1 MARRKTS
8 RVAALVLAAVGVV
21 AVGTYALRGSG
32 SKPAAQGTGVTLHTD
47 QPGPQLV
54 PDVAQLAQ
62 PKQTAQLVKFDDA
75 TTKPVAATKP
85 VDGGSL
91 LLDANK
97 IRDDGDLITA
107 RDRVN
112 AAIAAGSVQ
121 GSDLADAKAFVAS
134 LNDKIIF
141 GTQKFPADKFNKTW
155 KVEPGTALVKLAKRF
170 DVTAELLCRVNG
182 LANPNKLKA
191 GVTIKTI
198 QGPFHL
204 VVSKSAFTADLYL
217 GDAGGSAAMFV
228 KTFKVGLGSDS
239 STPTGLWIVDT
250 GKVQNPVYYSARGE
264 GVIGADDPKN
274 PLGERWM
281 PLKGIEGGAIGQE
294 SYGIHGTIDPDSI
307 GKNMSQGCIRLKHE
321 DIVELYDLL
330 TEQKS
335 KVRVVD

>member
-8 RVAALVLAAVGVV
+8 RVTALVLAAVGVV
-21 AVGTYALRGSG
+21 AIGAYAFHGRGTTV
-32 SKPAAQGTGVTLHTD
+32 AQKTTDKLHAD
-47 QPGPQLV
+47 QPGPGL
-54 PDVAQLAQ
+54 DATVAQLAQ
-62 PKQTAQLVKFDDA
+62 AKTVAMLVKADDA
-75 TTKPVAATKP
+75 TTKPTTKP

-91 LLDANK
+91 LFEANK
-97 IRDDGDLITA
+97 VRDDGDLVTA

-112 AAIAAGSVQ
+112 VAIANGSIA
-121 GSDLADAKAFVAS
+121 GSDLSDAKAFVAS

-155 KVEPGTALVKLAKRF
+155 KIEPGTALSKLAKRF
-170 DVTAELLCRVNG
+170 DVTAELLQRVNG
-182 LANPNKLKA
+182 LSSPNKLKA

-217 GDAGGSAAMFV
+217 GDAGGSSSTYV

-239 STPTGLWIVDT
+239 STPTGLWVVDT

-281 PLKGIEGGAIGQE
+281 PLKGVEGGAVGQE
-294 SYGIHGTIDPDSI
+294 SYGIHGTIDPSSI
-307 GKNMSQGCIRLKHE
+307 GKNMSQGCIRLQHD

-330 TEQKS
+330 VEQKS